1 MKILDRYLAGAVM
14 GGTLVTLAVLLP
26 LMGFFLL
33 ADEMDQVGDN
43 GYRFADAVL
52 FVLLTMPR
60 YAYQIFPIATL
71 IGALIGLG
79 SLAGRSELVA
89 MRAAG
94 VSIGRIIFAAMQG
107 GALMAIAAVIVGE
120 GVAPIAEQEALQ
132 LRSQAESGQV
142 TLKTRY
148 GFWAR
153 DGRSYINIHEILS
166 GTHLRGIHI
175 YEIDDRQRLR
185 LATRAGDARYLDGR
199 WVLEDI
205 SRSLIGE
212 DRVEVSHLDR
222 AGWSSLLDPALLQ
235 IVIVEPHVLP
245 VWDLLRYVRYMTAN
259 AQDART
265 YEVAFWAKVIHPFLI
280 LSMIFVSIPIV
291 LASARTV
298 GLGSR
303 MFLGVM
309 VGMAFYLISRTFA
322 YVALLYGLSPLLA
335 ALIPPLLFIAG
346 ALWVLRRAG

>member
-1 MKILDRYLAGAVM
+1 VKILDRYLAGAVI

-33 ADEMDQVGDN
+33 ADEMDQVGDE
-43 GYRFADAVL
+43 GYRFADAVR
-52 FVLLTMPR
+52 FVLLILPR

-107 GALMAIAAVIVGE
+107 GALMALFAVVVGE
-120 GVAPIAEQEALQ
+120 GVAPIAEQEALH
-132 LRSQAESGQV
+132 LRSHAQSGQV

-153 DGRSYINIHEILS
+153 DGRSYINIQEILS
-166 GTHLRGIHI
+166 GTHLRGIQI
-175 YEIDDRQRLR
+175 YEIDDRQRLS
-185 LATRAGDARYLDGR
+185 LATRAENARYVDGV

-205 SRSLIGE
+205 SRSQIGD
-212 DRVEVSHLDR
+212 DRIEVNRLDR
-222 AGWSSLLDPALLQ
+222 AGFGSFLDPDLLK
-235 IVIVEPHVLP
+235 IVVVEPQVLP
-245 VWDLLRYVRYMTAN
+245 VWDLLRYIRYMRAN
-259 AQDART
+259 AQDARS
-265 YEVAFWAKVIHPFLI
+265 YEVAYWGKLIHPLLI

-303 MFLGVM
+303 IFLGVL
-309 VGMAFYLISRTFA
+309 VGMAFYLISRIFA
-322 YVALLYGLSPLLA
+322 HVALLYGLSPFLA
-335 ALIPPLLFIAG
+335 ALIPPLLFVAG